1 MGILH
6 GRAGRLTAK
15 TVVSGPGRITVAETR
30 LSIYKHKVEM
40 EGHAPGS
47 FFFTD
52 TTGDKYTLRCLK
64 AGKHAVALARGDTV
78 ILTGNNS
85 NGRKITVKIPPE

>member
-15 TVVSGPGRITVAETR
+15 TAFSGPSRITVAENR
-30 LSIYKHKVEM
+30 LSIYKHKVKM
-40 EGHAPGS
+40 EVHAPGT
-47 FFFTD
+47 FFLTD
-52 TTGDKYTLRCLK
+52 ATCNKYTLRCLK